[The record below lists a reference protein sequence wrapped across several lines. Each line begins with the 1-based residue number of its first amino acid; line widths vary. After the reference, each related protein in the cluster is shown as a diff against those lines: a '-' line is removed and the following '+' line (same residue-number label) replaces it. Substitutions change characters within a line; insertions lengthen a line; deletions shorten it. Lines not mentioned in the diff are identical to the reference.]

1 MYNVLDI
8 GWLYAKS
15 TGAIPYIV
23 NNDGTKVKNIA
34 DGTILDLNEKDRFT
48 PYRVLERYYEIPHN
62 IVYSSKQIMTNYL
75 NTWEWLFITNGQR
88 VDEATLSDF
97 QVKMMKK
104 CFERKLNKLNRKK
117 DKIAKR
123 QEMDDA
129 QRQESKEF

>member
-104 CFERKLNKLNRKK
+104 CFERKLNKLNRRK